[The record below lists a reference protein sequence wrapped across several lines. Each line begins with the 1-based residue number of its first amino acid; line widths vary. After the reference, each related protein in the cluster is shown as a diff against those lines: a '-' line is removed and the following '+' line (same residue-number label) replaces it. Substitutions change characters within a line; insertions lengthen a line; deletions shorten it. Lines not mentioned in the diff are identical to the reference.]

1 MHDSPVHDPRRR
13 FLARLLAGASALGPL
28 GALVALGAARPSIA
42 ARLVGVARAA
52 EREGPVDENG
62 YLLAHPV
69 SPPPAFDFRYLE
81 FGGTTMY
88 GGRSLAIA
96 AVPRDLAPGE
106 RAPLIVLLPGG
117 HHMNQRYDVGVW
129 GWWSEYLLGEAM
141 TALRAAPPLTSKH
154 FWDYAL
160 PAQVEKFDAAVRKT
174 PWRHAIVVTPWVVGR
189 QTELEPHGAMIV
201 PFLRDLVAR
210 VRRELPVIPTREA
223 TGLGGMSAGGM
234 WALYCGARLS
244 DQFGSVIAIQP
255 YTVGL
260 VAPLAEAIEARP
272 HGRAQRV
279 RILTSEDDHQRESTC
294 ELAFQLRAAG
304 VELELDEYRGLHRW
318 EFAAGPGIYDT
329 LLHFDRWLRGEE
341 LDGSRPFARHDGRR
355 ETLVAPGPAPRPHV
369 EATAPNAPSMAGVP
383 SAPNAPNAPNAPDT
397 PGTPRTALVRPWST
411 LAIGAGA
418 AIAGL
423 GALAFGGRRA
433 ARQKPTRG

>member
-1 MHDSPVHDPRRR
+1 M
-13 FLARLLAGASALGPL
+13 LAGASALAPL
-28 GALVALGAARPSIA
+28 GALMAARPSLV
-42 ARLVGVARAA
+42 RLASRASRVARAA
-52 EREGPVDENG
+52 ELEGPVDENG
-62 YLLAHPV
+62 YLLAHRV
-69 SPPPAFDFRYLE
+69 SPPPGFDFRYLE

-117 HHMNQRYDVGVW
+117 HHMNQRYDVGAW

-160 PAQVEKFDAAVRKT
+160 PAQVEKFDAAVRKA

-201 PFLRDLVAR
+201 PFLRDLVAQ

-223 TGLGGMSAGGM
+223 SGLGGMSAGGM
-234 WALYCGARLS
+234 WALYCGAQLTE
-244 DQFGSVIAIQP
+244 QFGSVIAIQP
-255 YTVGL
+255 YTAGL
-260 VAPLAEAIEARP
+260 VAPLARAIQGRAR
-272 HGRAQRV
+272 GRAQRL

-294 ELAFQLRAAG
+294 ELAFDLRAAG

-355 ETLVAPGPAPRPHV
+355 EALVAPAPAPRPHV
-369 EATAPNAPSMAGVP
+369 EAASPSGPGAT
-383 SAPNAPNAPNAPDT
+383 SAPNVSDASHAT
-397 PGTPRTALVRPWST
+397 RF
-411 LAIGAGA
+411 AIRRSWPTVAVGVGA
-418 AIAGL
+418 ALAGL
-423 GALAFGGRRA
+423 GALALGGRRA
-433 ARQKPTRG
+433 ARDKPRGD